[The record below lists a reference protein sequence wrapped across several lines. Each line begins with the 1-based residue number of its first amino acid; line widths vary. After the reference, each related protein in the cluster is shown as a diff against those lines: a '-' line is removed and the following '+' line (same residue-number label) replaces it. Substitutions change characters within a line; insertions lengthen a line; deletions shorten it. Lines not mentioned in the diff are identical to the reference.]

1 MNVTFG
7 GKDFTLSLP
16 QDLCALASP
25 FADAA
30 LHATAIAELDN
41 TSKRISTSNSLPLRL
56 QELLV
61 RKRPGRLTEEEA
73 AMSLGL
79 SRRTLV
85 RRLSDSG
92 TSFRDMLDAELKARA
107 RVMLDDDKLSRTQ
120 MAEALGF
127 EDPTSFSR
135 ACRRWFG

>member
-1 MNVTFG
+1 
-7 GKDFTLSLP
+7 LAIALP
-16 QDLCALASP
+16 HDICRRASP

-30 LHATAIAELDN
+30 LHATALAELENVARRILGED
-41 TSKRISTSNSLPLRL
+41 TLVLKIERLLKRRRT
-56 QELLV
+56 
-61 RKRPGRLTEEEA
+61 GRLTEDEVAEE
-73 AMSLGL
+73 LGL

-92 TSFRDMLDAELKARA
+92 TSFRKLLDANLKSRA
-107 RVMLDDDKLSRTQ
+107 EQMLAAGKLTRAD

-135 ACRRWFG
+135 ACRRWFRGS